1 MDSGKTILSIFLLII
16 LIAVV
21 AKLSYDEGYANGY
34 SDCKV
39 EYESKIETIK
49 TIPIETNQKTEV
61 AYIPKENQNDVDVQL
76 IDNSPKITASYN
88 GTTYE
93 FDSVENESS
102 KFEKGKLVVE
112 KQSEVK
118 VDVSEIVNEQLS
130 IMSESIRESERKKQL
145 NASRIGVGVGFT
157 ENSQMAGL
165 KYENN
170 RIEYFGFK
178 RVSGSGD
185 DYFIGAMW
193 GIPCE

>member
-1 MDSGKTILSIFLLII
+1 MDSKKTILSILLIV

-21 AKLSYDEGYANGY
+21 AKSSYDEGYANGY

-61 AYIPKENQNDVDVQL
+61 TYIPKENQNDVDVQL
-76 IDNSPKITASYN
+76 TDNSPKITTSYN
-88 GTTYE
+88 GKTYE

-118 VDVSEIVNEQLS
+118 IDVSEIVNEQLS

-145 NASRIGVGVGFT
+145 NASKFGVGIGFT
-157 ENSQMAGL
+157 ENSQMVGL

-193 GIPCE
+193 NIPCK

>member
-1 MDSGKTILSIFLLII
+1 MDSGKTILSILLII

-34 SDCKV
+34 SDCKA

-76 IDNSPKITASYN
+76 TDNSPKITASYN
-88 GTTYE
+88 GKTYE

-193 GIPCE
+193 NIPCK

>member
-1 MDSGKTILSIFLLII
+1 MDSGKTILSILLII

-34 SDCKV
+34 SDCKA

-76 IDNSPKITASYN
+76 TDNSPKITASYN
-88 GTTYE
+88 GKTYE

-118 VDVSEIVNEQLS
+118 IDVSEIVNEQMS

-157 ENSQMAGL
+157 ENSQMVGL

-193 GIPCE
+193 NIPCK

>member
-1 MDSGKTILSIFLLII
+1 MDSGKTILSILLIV

-49 TIPIETNQKTEV
+49 AIPIETNQKTEV

-76 IDNSPKITASYN
+76 TDNSPKITTSYN
-88 GTTYE
+88 GKIYE

-118 VDVSEIVNEQLS
+118 IDVSEIVNEQLS

-193 GIPCE
+193 NIPCK